1 MPHEVEGQRVLIRK
15 YREVTS
21 DGVTRIFEVCAE
33 GVMDAAGRIRLIACA
48 GRLRCKPSCRTNNKQ
63 SAA

>member
-1 MPHEVEGQRVLIRK
+1 MDGQRVLIRK

-21 DGVTRIFEVCAE
+21 DGKTRISEVCAE
-33 GVMDAAGRIRLIACA
+33 GIMDAAGRIRLTACA
-48 GRLRCKPSCRTNNKQ
+48 GRVQCKPPEHTGACNKQ